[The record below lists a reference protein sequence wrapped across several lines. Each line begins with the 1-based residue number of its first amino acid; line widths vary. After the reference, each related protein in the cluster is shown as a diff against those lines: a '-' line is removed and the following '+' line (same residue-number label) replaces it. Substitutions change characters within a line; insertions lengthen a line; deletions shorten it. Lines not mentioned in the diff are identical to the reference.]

1 MKKCFEELQSS
12 YKDVFSRYEE
22 LILDQAE
29 LINNAADLLKMTS
42 EMYSYIARL
51 LQDAEASEIVKKN
64 GEHMLAIATELAKHY
79 DAVQEL
85 FGGDVR

>member
-12 YKDVFSRYEE
+12 KDVFSRYEE

-29 LINNAADLLKMTS
+29 LINSVADLLKMTS